1 MSNPCSNNQHGI
13 KILLFTEISCLQ
25 VIYFVCISDPPDN
38 EMQAM
43 FEQFSQE
50 KGRRGLNANEQ
61 LMRFNEQFPKFNIW
75 CMFPIYFQPIFCL
88 TIWCIGSICCPLYE
102 RGWVSLVCA
111 RTTQHLNSMCKPYW
125 ISKSMIFQVGGVSL
139 RCGNTWQT
147 LIYLFLGR
155 HLPLFF
161 FGYYI

>member
-1 MSNPCSNNQHGI
+1 MSCLPPCFRIASALIVPPFLIIASDMSNPCSNNQHGI

-75 CMFPIYFQPIFCL
+75 CMFPIYFQPIF
-88 TIWCIGSICCPLYE
+88 
-102 RGWVSLVCA
+102 
-111 RTTQHLNSMCKPYW
+111 
-125 ISKSMIFQVGGVSL
+125 
-139 RCGNTWQT
+139 
-147 LIYLFLGR
+147 
-155 HLPLFF
+155 
-161 FGYYI
+161 